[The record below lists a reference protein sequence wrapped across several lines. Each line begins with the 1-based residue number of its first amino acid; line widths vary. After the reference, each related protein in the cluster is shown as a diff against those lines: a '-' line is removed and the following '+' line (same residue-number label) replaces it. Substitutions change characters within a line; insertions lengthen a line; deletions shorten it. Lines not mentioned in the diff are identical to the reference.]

1 MLEHYVCEN
10 TSSGN
15 LLDNL
20 RNYNVL
26 SCNAGTNSF
35 YTSYFFNTVGNF
47 YECFDTFLEEIYNVT
62 FTTEK
67 LDKTK
72 YAVLNEIR
80 DSLNDEG
87 RKVASSNIRTLF
99 SNCNDT
105 LGSEESVNSISIN
118 ELRDIYDS
126 VYIPCNQFLVV
137 AGNFDYDKV
146 LNRIKKFYSNQS
158 FKCDKK
164 LPRIV
169 DKRDIVSKYTT
180 YECNLIDKVV
190 INFKID
196 IRKLSSYDRYKLDW
210 YVCWFLN
217 INFSEYSKLNEYIN
231 KSDKYIGDVVS
242 SSYYYNGYLVI
253 DVWGFTS
260 LCDDFEKRV
269 IDVINS
275 VSDDDREL
283 FELAKK
289 NSITSMV
296 VRKDSING
304 YVGPIEDNYI
314 SFGYKDE
321 DYIDVIKGFSYED
334 YRRVIDSI
342 DFSFYSVFYRK
353 KK

>member
-1 MLEHYVCEN
+1 M
-10 TSSGN
+10 
-15 LLDNL
+15 
-20 RNYNVL
+20 
-26 SCNAGTNSF
+26 
-35 YTSYFFNTVGNF
+35 
-47 YECFDTFLEEIYNVT
+47 
-62 FTTEK
+62 
-67 LDKTK
+67 
-72 YAVLNEIR
+72 
-80 DSLNDEG
+80 
-87 RKVASSNIRTLF
+87 
-99 SNCNDT
+99 
-105 LGSEESVNSISIN
+105 
-118 ELRDIYDS
+118 
-126 VYIPCNQFLVV
+126 
-137 AGNFDYDKV
+137 
-146 LNRIKKFYSNQS
+146 
-158 FKCDKK
+158 
-164 LPRIV
+164 
-169 DKRDIVSKYTT
+169 
-180 YECNLIDKVV
+180 
-190 INFKID
+190 
-196 IRKLSSYDRYKLDW
+196 
-210 YVCWFLN
+210 N

-253 DVWGFTS
+253 DVRGFTS